1 MSGQIV
7 LLPFCHH
14 CRDQEIA
21 AAEQKMKRLGRELA
35 AALDEFL
42 RASNSVGYPVCLS
55 VYPASSGRN
64 DWFAVPT
71 LN

>member
-1 MSGQIV
+1 MNDM
-7 LLPFCHH
+7 LDT
-14 CRDQEIA
+14 RAMEIA
-21 AAEQKMKRLGRELA
+21 AAEQKLKRLGRELA
-35 AALDEFL
+35 TALDEYL

-55 VYPASSGRN
+55 VYPATSGRN

>member
-1 MSGQIV
+1 MSDMIEAT
-7 LLPFCHH
+7 LSS
-14 CRDQEIA
+14 RDTEIA

-55 VYPASSGRN
+55 VYPRSLGRN
-64 DWFAVPT
+64 KWLEEPT

>member
-1 MSGQIV
+1 MSDMIEAIV
-7 LLPFCHH
+7 PSPA
-14 CRDQEIA
+14 QEIA
-21 AAEQKMKRLGRELA
+21 AAEQKLRRLGRELA

-55 VYPASSGRN
+55 VYPRSLGRN
-64 DWFAVPT
+64 EWLEEPT